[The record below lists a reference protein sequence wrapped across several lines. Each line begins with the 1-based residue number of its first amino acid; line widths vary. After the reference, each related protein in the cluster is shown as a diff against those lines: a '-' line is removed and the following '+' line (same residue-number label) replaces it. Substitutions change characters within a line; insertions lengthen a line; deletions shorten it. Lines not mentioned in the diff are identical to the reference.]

1 MIVNLQTS
9 QRFLSSSSVGCT
21 AAAGGRQC
29 LPRPSG
35 GARAAELEAAPAPL
49 QRRGQVLGH
58 PPLCQ
63 VRAASSLHQPQLQ
76 SPQRPLV
83 HPGHG
88 GRLVLGQQEGDSEGD
103 QDLG

>member
-9 QRFLSSSSVGCT
+9 QRFLSSSSVSCT
-21 AAAGGRQC
+21 AAAGRRQC
-29 LPRPSG
+29 LPRPGG

-49 QRRGQVLGH
+49 QRRGQVLGR
-58 PPLCQ
+58 PPLRQ
-63 VRAASSLHQPQLQ
+63 VRAASCNQPQLQ

-88 GRLVLGQQEGDSEGD
+88 GHLVLGQQEGDSEGD
-103 QDLG
+103 QELG